1 MLTLWERF
9 SYFLSL
15 PNLSAYYISVYKM
28 VRNTPMILPFCQH
41 CGIFKGVG
49 PCRNPECDKT
59 NHVSIGFLQSQS
71 SKCIVCSK
79 DGDHSCSRCGIS
91 YCAKHAVGKDGSVL
105 SSLEQHLGTCVICG
119 EVICEHCW
127 IFNGKGS
134 ITCLVHSKHR
144 NDL

>member
-1 MLTLWERF
+1 MLNLWERF

-15 PNLSAYYISVYKM
+15 PILSAYYISVDIM
-28 VRNTPMILPFCQH
+28 TRNTPKILPFCQH
-41 CGIFKGVG
+41 CGSFKGVG

-59 NHVSIGFLQSQS
+59 KYVSIGFLQSQS
-71 SKCIVCSK
+71 GNCIICSK

-91 YCAKHAVGKDGSVL
+91 YCTKHAIGKDESIL

-127 IFNGKGS
+127 IFNSKGS
-134 ITCLVHSKHR
+134 ITCLVHSKHKI
-144 NDL
+144 NL